1 MVTQLVLLPNQ
12 FHLEILCSKNQLLAL
27 KQVYTLCQTHD
38 NQYTIIGTPKE
49 IQILQTYAHA
59 LADAITHELITF
71 CDHLYAKK
79 LISYETLSIALDH
92 PVASDLL
99 FVIQQ
104 QLRASFDPESYLR
117 NVCHIL
123 LNLDED
129 NRIWTDIA
137 TSILYQL
144 GECNY
149 N

>member
-12 FHLEILCSKNQLLAL
+12 IHLKILCSKNQLLAL
-27 KQVYTLCQTHD
+27 KQVYTLCLTHD
-38 NQYTIIGTPKE
+38 NRYTIIGTPKE
-49 IQILQTYAHA
+49 IQILQTHAHA
-59 LADAITHELITF
+59 LADAITHELVTF
-71 CDHLYAKK
+71 CNHLYAKR
-79 LISYETLSIALDH
+79 LISDEIRSIAYDH

-123 LNLDED
+123 FDVGNKRW
-129 NRIWTDIA
+129 NDIA